1 MREILFRG
9 KRADNGEWCYGVPLV
24 EGWSKKT
31 YIASY
36 EYSSLAFVQQIE
48 VIPET
53 LGQFT
58 GLTDKNGKRIFEGD
72 VVRVKGAEGDENWK
86 DYDEIGKVVFVYG
99 AFLIEVPQE
108 YNGTK
113 YYSKIH
119 SHYMTTADWVTREV
133 IGNIHDN
140 GELITAERSK
150 NAK

>member
-9 KRADNGEWCYGVPLV
+9 KRVDNGEWRYGVPLV

-48 VIPET
+48 VDPET

-72 VVRVKGAEGDENWK
+72 VVKATGTNDH
-86 DYDEIGKVVFVYG
+86 IGYVTFECGKFITRCTCHPKSVCDIHPP
-99 AFLIEVPQE
+99 IE
-108 YNGTK
+108 
-113 YYSKIH
+113 
-119 SHYMTTADWVTREV
+119 EV

-140 GELITAERSK
+140 GELLTSERSG
-150 NAK
+150 NENQ